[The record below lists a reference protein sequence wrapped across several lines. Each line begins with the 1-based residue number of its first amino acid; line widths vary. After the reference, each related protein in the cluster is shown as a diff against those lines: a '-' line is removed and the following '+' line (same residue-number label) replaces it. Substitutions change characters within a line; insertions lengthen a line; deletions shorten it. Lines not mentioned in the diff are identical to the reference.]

1 MKMAKK
7 VFSAILLFVM
17 VFSSAPTVLAAEL
30 GEEDN
35 EMIYDV
41 YEYPVIPGTIAWI
54 ELGST
59 EARRAACEISEDILD
74 RMTTRAL
81 ALAAFDN
88 PFSSE
93 LFAFDDLTGGLA
105 HMIAESRTW
114 AVLFNRSDL
123 YETLYMLVDEPDT
136 SDEALVFIAIILRE
150 MEPSSVSEEIVGSVF
165 AAEKVQIRD
174 AHEFHDD
181 VARTPN
187 GNWVRVYKNM
197 YEWVYSK
204 KLELN
209 QRYQDLYPD
218 ATFISTST
226 MAYNCF
232 SYAFYYQSASNEYVM
247 SSPSLYISDG
257 SYARV
262 ASPRVGDI
270 AVYKAGSA
278 YDHAGVVSWVNGSNI
293 WVCSKWG
300 SSPLMDHEVFDCPYS
315 GDTVTYYR
323 VQR

>member
-1 MKMAKK
+1 
-7 VFSAILLFVM
+7 M
-17 VFSSAPTVLAAEL
+17 VFSSAPTVLALEL
-30 GEEDN
+30 GEKDDEK
-35 EMIYDV
+35 IYDV
-41 YEYPVIPGTIAWI
+41 YEYPVIPGTNAWI

-74 RMTTRAL
+74 RMTTRTL
-81 ALAAFDN
+81 ALTAFDN

-93 LFAFDDLTGGLA
+93 LFAFDDLTDGLT
-105 HMIAESRTW
+105 HMIAESGTW
-114 AVLFNRSDL
+114 AALFNRSDL
-123 YETLYMLVDEPDT
+123 YETLYMLVNESGV
-136 SDEALVFIAIILRE
+136 SDETLVFITMILRE
-150 MEPSSVSEEIVGSVF
+150 IESSCISEEIVGSVF

-174 AHEFHDD
+174 ANEFHDD

-209 QRYQDLYPD
+209 QKYQDLYPD

-232 SYAFYYQSASNEYVM
+232 SYAFYYQSASNKYVM
-247 SSPSLYISDG
+247 SNPSLYISDG

-262 ASPRVGDI
+262 TSPRVGDI
-270 AVYKAGSA
+270 AVYKVGST
-278 YDHAGVVSWVNGSNI
+278 YNHAGVVSWVNGSNV

-300 SSPLMDHEVFDCPYS
+300 NSPLMDHEIFDCPYS
-315 GDTVTYYR
+315 GNTVIIACSDEKSEL
-323 VQR
+323 